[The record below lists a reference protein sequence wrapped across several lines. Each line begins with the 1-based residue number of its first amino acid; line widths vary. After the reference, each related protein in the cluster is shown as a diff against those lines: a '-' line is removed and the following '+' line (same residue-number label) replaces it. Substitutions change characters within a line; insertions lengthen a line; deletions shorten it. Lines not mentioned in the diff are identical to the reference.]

1 MRYSLWKLHVLVL
14 KNFLEAESFGGIHD
28 QNPVDEI
35 FGVEGDLYVGGK
47 YVPIILDVLVGLLN
61 CIVLKGWFAEQQGV
75 HDDSNRPDINLV
87 AMPLFL

>member
-1 MRYSLWKLHVLVL
+1 M
-14 KNFLEAESFGGIHD
+14 EAESFGGIHD